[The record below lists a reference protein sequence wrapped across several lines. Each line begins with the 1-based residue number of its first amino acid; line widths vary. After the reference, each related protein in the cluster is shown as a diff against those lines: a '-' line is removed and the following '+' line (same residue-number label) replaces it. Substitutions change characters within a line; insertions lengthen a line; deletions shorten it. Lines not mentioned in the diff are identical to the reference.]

1 MDNMLRH
8 IVYTLLFL
16 LFTLTVG
23 RNDYVAESSGRPSA
37 TSCYRQQQSPC
48 KKTMDFLF
56 TNRFAD
62 MPQLV
67 LSVDNVS
74 TSKLKSIARAWA
86 ALNELKKQELQ
97 TNHIVCHAFHSLYTD
112 AVDYYIY
119 ALRRII
125 V

>member
-1 MDNMLRH
+1 MLRH

-23 RNDYVAESSGRPSA
+23 GSDHAIESSGCLSV
-37 TSCYRQQQSPC
+37 TSCYQQQQDPC

-56 TNRFAD
+56 TNHFAD
-62 MPQLV
+62 MPQPV
-67 LSVDNVS
+67 LSADKAS
-74 TSKLKSIARAWA
+74 TSKFKCIVRVLAT
-86 ALNELKKQELQ
+86 LNELKKQELQ
-97 TNHIVCHAFHSLYTD
+97 TNHTVCHPFHGLYTD